1 MQSGLKVV
9 DEYVKKLRE
18 IVNYVD
24 SSDSRLTKFV
34 QAVVNCHSDFSGK
47 PVRWNVIYSMLRRAL
62 EAKEPLI
69 KCAYRESSHL
79 LRLGDEDW
87 ETIENICD
95 FLEPFYEIT
104 MLFSGSEYP
113 TTNLYFANI
122 VSIEKLLYDAFDDPK
137 LKPMA
142 DSMLGKFEEYWS
154 NYSVI
159 LSIAVVLDPRY
170 KLQFVKFLYS
180 IIYSNP
186 EECAEKVKVVLD
198 AFSDMYEFYAKS
210 VFPALSSSSSVQ
222 RSTSSKNNSSNFS
235 TRPFTMANI
244 FEIFDASAAAT
255 RSIKSDMDSY
265 LNAPLVPQFDGDFDV
280 LQFWKS
286 QQALYPILACMAR
299 DVLAIP
305 ITSVASESTFSMG
318 GRTFTKYR
326 SSLVPKNVEVLITTQ
341 NWILG
346 YEPLEEDDELE
357 VGREVETIDED
368 F

>member
-1 MQSGLKVV
+1 
-9 DEYVKKLRE
+9 
-18 IVNYVD
+18 
-24 SSDSRLTKFV
+24 
-34 QAVVNCHSDFSGK
+34 
-47 PVRWNVIYSMLRRAL
+47 
-62 EAKEPLI
+62 
-69 KCAYRESSHL
+69 
-79 LRLGDEDW
+79 
-87 ETIENICD
+87 
-95 FLEPFYEIT
+95 
-104 MLFSGSEYP
+104 
-113 TTNLYFANI
+113 
-122 VSIEKLLYDAFDDPK
+122 
-137 LKPMA
+137 
-142 DSMLGKFEEYWS
+142 
-154 NYSVI
+154 
-159 LSIAVVLDPRY
+159 
-170 KLQFVKFLYS
+170 
-180 IIYSNP
+180 
-186 EECAEKVKVVLD
+186 
-198 AFSDMYEFYAKS
+198 
-210 VFPALSSSSSVQ
+210 
-222 RSTSSKNNSSNFS
+222 
-235 TRPFTMANI
+235 MANI